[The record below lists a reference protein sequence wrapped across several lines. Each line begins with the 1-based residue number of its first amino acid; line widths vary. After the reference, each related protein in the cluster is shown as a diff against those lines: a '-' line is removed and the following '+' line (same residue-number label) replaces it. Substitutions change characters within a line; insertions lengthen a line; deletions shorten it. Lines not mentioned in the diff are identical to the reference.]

1 LFLLTEIKKP
11 SKMKI
16 ISYAG
21 GVAFSVAFSVL
32 NSPSGER
39 SHRSFP
45 GGAAASR
52 HKKSKDD
59 ACDQHHDNPVQ
70 FQAGDWEWHTSEW
83 SEVDFRR

>member
-1 LFLLTEIKKP
+1 LFLLTEFNKP

-32 NSPSGER
+32 NSPSGEI
-39 SHRSFP
+39 SNRSFP
-45 GGAAASR
+45 GVAAASR
-52 HKKSKDD
+52 HKKSRDD

-70 FQAGDWEWHTSEW
+70 FQAGDWERHTWEW
-83 SEVDFRR
+83 SEVDGRR